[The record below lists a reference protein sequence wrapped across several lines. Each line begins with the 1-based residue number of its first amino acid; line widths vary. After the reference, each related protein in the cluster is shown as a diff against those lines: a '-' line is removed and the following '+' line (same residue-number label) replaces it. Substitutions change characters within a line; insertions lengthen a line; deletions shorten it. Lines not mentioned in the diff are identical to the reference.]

1 MAGHGAAGGP
11 RRLDRDA
18 GHLQLR
24 PRARSRHHLQPHR
37 AGAPAGQDPG
47 RLPPARGDQ
56 QRAGW
61 RRHADLRARCRPQQQ
76 HAGRRRRHRGQPEPA
91 ARPARDHRH
100 RAHQRDRRHQRRGA
114 LHRGQHGPRG
124 HQRPMDRLGL
134 PVAGRH
140 PQRRRR
146 AAGTPGQRQR
156 PEPRRELCRRDPV
169 GDDPDPLPRRCF
181 HHRRGRCQ
189 QPHRRVPER
198 SQQHPRRAP
207 ACRPGAVRRPGDQQR
222 GRARP
227 GGARQHGGGALPGDQ
242 QGLGHHAGR
251 HRGGQQLDRH
261 RLAHRRQAP
270 AVGQQGRHQD
280 RPDHP
285 HRPPGRGRGLPGH
298 AERADPRR
306 HAFGPVPPDGV
317 ERHLR
322 RDSRRHA
329 GGQHQPRRRRPG
341 RQQQLQ
347 GPADGGAGHHP
358 ARPERDR
365 RRGTGRRRCRR
376 WL

>member
-1 MAGHGAAGGP
+1 MGEQQRGQQPGTGRRAHGRDAHRLCRPASGIGQHPQCGDLGPGDLGRVVGGQPRHRHHQHGVVDRHGLAVGECRRQRCALQPGLGRPPGPVGCGRRLQQQHPGAPARGHPGRLVPQRRHRWAVRVHLRQQQHRQLGGGAGGAVAVARPGGRRGRRTHGGARGRVGRHPLDGAQPGRSPRGRPVAGHGAAGGP

-169 GDDPDPLPRRCF
+169 GDDPDPLPR
-181 HHRRGRCQ
+181 
-189 QPHRRVPER
+189 
-198 SQQHPRRAP
+198 
-207 ACRPGAVRRPGDQQR
+207 
-222 GRARP
+222 
-227 GGARQHGGGALPGDQ
+227 
-242 QGLGHHAGR
+242 
-251 HRGGQQLDRH
+251 
-261 RLAHRRQAP
+261 
-270 AVGQQGRHQD
+270 
-280 RPDHP
+280 
-285 HRPPGRGRGLPGH
+285 
-298 AERADPRR
+298 
-306 HAFGPVPPDGV
+306 
-317 ERHLR
+317 
-322 RDSRRHA
+322 
-329 GGQHQPRRRRPG
+329 
-341 RQQQLQ
+341 
-347 GPADGGAGHHP
+347 
-358 ARPERDR
+358 
-365 RRGTGRRRCRR
+365 
-376 WL
+376 